1 MLDELK
7 KVVFLN
13 GLRGNIFVPLRNN
26 DSHNYTLGLY
36 YYILEAKPSSGK
48 QILLIGSSKQDGRNS
63 FVGNNIPIQDVRLI
77 FTEEG
82 IKNILG
88 TIEETQRQLQKVSDE
103 YAEIAQFIQ
112 NSQGKQFDPKTQKFE
127 QMLQLLKEDN
137 TPPEQIIAKL
147 VQAYERY
154 E

>member
-7 KVVFLN
+7 KIVFLN
-13 GLRGNIFVPLRNN
+13 GLRGNIFVPLRNS
-26 DSHNYTLGLY
+26 DSHNYTIGLY

-48 QILLIGSSKQDGRNS
+48 QILLIGSSKQDGRNT
-63 FVGNNIPIQDVRLI
+63 FVGNNIAIQDVRLI

-82 IKNILG
+82 IKNLLG
-88 TIEETQRQLQKVSDE
+88 TIEETQRQLQRVSDE
-103 YAEIAQFIQ
+103 YVEIARLIQ
-112 NSQGKQFDPKTQKFE
+112 NSQGKQFDPKIQKFE